1 MPMVINKYRNI
12 KTTVDGITFDSKREA
27 ARYSELKMLSQSGH
41 ITNLRL
47 QPDFPLMVNGKKI
60 GKYVADFSY
69 LQNGVRIIEDVKSK
83 ATMTPVYR
91 MKKKILATYDPPITI
106 KEHF

>member
-1 MPMVINKYRNI
+1 MVISKYRNI
-12 KTTVDGITFDSKREA
+12 KTQVDGITFDSKKEA
-27 ARYSELKMLSQSGH
+27 SRYGELKMLAKSGY
-41 ITNLRL
+41 IENLRL
-47 QPDFPLMVNGKKI
+47 QPEFPLMVNGKKI

-69 LQNGVRIIEDVKSK
+69 FKNGVKIIEDVKSK

-106 KEHF
+106 TEHF

>member
-1 MPMVINKYRNI
+1 MNKYKNI
-12 KTTVDGITFDSKREA
+12 KTIVDGIKFDSKKEA
-27 ARYSELKMLSQSGH
+27 NRYCDLLHLERCGY
-41 ITNLRL
+41 ITQLRL

-69 LQNGVRIIEDVKSK
+69 IQNGVKIIEDVKSK

-91 MKKKILATYDPPITI
+91 MKKKILSTYDPPIKIT
-106 KEHF
+106 EYF